1 MRPRTSYFI
10 CSNTRSGTSLLS
22 EVLAHTGV
30 AGHPEEYFGKDFEA
44 GWFER
49 LGASTY
55 GDFVARVIERGSTPN
70 GVFGAEMPTGHGW
83 FAHFVNRLRGLPEY
97 RNRTLS
103 VPKLM
108 SDIFSDPRYVWTTRR
123 NKVRQAV
130 SFWKAIQTG
139 IWSWRS
145 DEPPVLEKEPEF
157 SFEAID
163 HLVQAIVM
171 REASWQ
177 EYFDDGGIV
186 PFVVVYED
194 FVRGREKTALE
205 ILGYLDIPV
214 PDGLAGC

>member
-214 PDGLAGC
+214 PDGLV

>member
-177 EYFDDGGIV
+177 EYCDDGGIV